1 MSSCVLKHLEFLSET
16 GVFETENRMAER
28 CRPGAKVRHDA
39 AGVAR
44 ACRGKENRER
54 GRAET
59 LPEEKAGLRG
69 GKRGMRRAE
78 SACVGR
84 KGVIIFC
91 LLACLLAWRLSV
103 SHFGR
108 RRIRC
113 IAPLFSDSDKDGPPV
128 DCGAVVRNRAVRFY
142 ITSNTSMPS
151 KSKPC
156 FSVSPVSFASC
167 RRLLRLAPSAFKIGQ
182 AS

>member
-1 MSSCVLKHLEFLSET
+1 MT
-16 GVFETENRMAER
+16 DR
-28 CRPGAKVRHDA
+28 CRPGAKVWH
-39 AGVAR
+39 GVAGGAH
-44 ACRGKENRER
+44 ACRGKENREKR
-54 GRAET
+54 RAET

-84 KGVIIFC
+84 KGVIIF
-91 LLACLLAWRLSV
+91 LLACLLACLAFVCFAFWE
-103 SHFGR
+103 G

-113 IAPLFSDSDKDGPPV
+113 IAPLFSDSDKDGE
-128 DCGAVVRNRAVRFY
+128 AVVRNRAVRFY

-167 RRLLRLAPSAFKIGQ
+167 RRLLRLAPSALSIGQ

>member
-1 MSSCVLKHLEFLSET
+1 MT
-16 GVFETENRMAER
+16 DR
-28 CRPGAKVRHDA
+28 CRPGAKVRHGA

-59 LPEEKAGLRG
+59 LPEEKAGLSG

-103 SHFGR
+103 SHFGKDGGYGVSR
-108 RRIRC
+108 RF
-113 IAPLFSDSDKDGPPV
+113 FSDSDEDAPPV

-167 RRLLRLAPSAFKIGQ
+167 RRLLQLAPSAFKIGQ

>member
-1 MSSCVLKHLEFLSET
+1 
-16 GVFETENRMAER
+16 MAER
-28 CRPGAKVRHDA
+28 CRPGAKVRHGA
-39 AGVAR
+39 AGGAH
-44 ACRGKENRER
+44 ACRGKENREKR
-54 GRAET
+54 RAET
-59 LPEEKAGLRG
+59 LPEEKADLRG

-91 LLACLLAWRLSV
+91 LLACLLACLAFVCFAFWE
-103 SHFGR
+103 G

-113 IAPLFSDSDKDGPPV
+113 IAPLFSDSDKDGE
-128 DCGAVVRNRAVRFY
+128 AVVRNRAVRFY

-167 RRLLRLAPSAFKIGQ
+167 RRLLRLAPSALSIGQ

>member
-1 MSSCVLKHLEFLSET
+1 
-16 GVFETENRMAER
+16 MAER
-28 CRPGAKVRHDA
+28 CRPGAKVRHGA
-39 AGVAR
+39 AGGAH
-44 ACRGKENRER
+44 ACRGKENREKR
-54 GRAET
+54 RAET
-59 LPEEKAGLRG
+59 LPEEKADLRG

-91 LLACLLAWRLSV
+91 LLACLAFVCFAFWE
-103 SHFGR
+103 G

-113 IAPLFSDSDKDGPPV
+113 IAPLFSDSDEDDPPV

-167 RRLLRLAPSAFKIGQ
+167 RRLLRVAPSDFRIGQ

>member
-1 MSSCVLKHLEFLSET
+1 MT
-16 GVFETENRMAER
+16 DR
-28 CRPGAKVRHDA
+28 CRPGAKVWH
-39 AGVAR
+39 GVAGGAH
-44 ACRGKENRER
+44 ACRGKENREKR
-54 GRAET
+54 RAET

-91 LLACLLAWRLSV
+91 LLACLLACLAFVCFAFWE
-103 SHFGR
+103 G

-113 IAPLFSDSDKDGPPV
+113 IAPLFSDSDKDGE
-128 DCGAVVRNRAVRFY
+128 AVVRNRAVRFY

-167 RRLLRLAPSAFKIGQ
+167 RRLLRLAPSALSIGQ

>member
-1 MSSCVLKHLEFLSET
+1 MPSGRKS
-16 GVFETENRMAER
+16 AAR
-28 CRPGAKVRHDA
+28 CGRGAH
-39 AGVAR
+39 

-54 GRAET
+54 RRAET

-69 GKRGMRRAE
+69 GKRGMCRAE
-78 SACVGR
+78 SVCAGR
-84 KGVIIFC
+84 KGAIIFAC
-91 LLACLLAWRLSV
+91 LLACLAFVCFAFWE
-103 SHFGR
+103 R

-113 IAPLFSDSDKDGPPV
+113 IAPLFSDSDEDGGR
-128 DCGAVVRNRAVRFY
+128 CGVY

-156 FSVSPVSFASC
+156 FSVLPVSFASC

>member
-91 LLACLLAWRLSV
+91 LLACLLACLAFVCFAFWE
-103 SHFGR
+103 G

-113 IAPLFSDSDKDGPPV
+113 IAPLFSDSDKDGE
-128 DCGAVVRNRAVRFY
+128 AVVRNRAVRFY

-167 RRLLRLAPSAFKIGQ
+167 RRLLRLAPSALSIGQ

>member
-1 MSSCVLKHLEFLSET
+1 
-16 GVFETENRMAER
+16 MAER

-84 KGVIIFC
+84 KGVII
-91 LLACLLAWRLSV
+91 
-103 SHFGR
+103 
-108 RRIRC
+108 
-113 IAPLFSDSDKDGPPV
+113 
-128 DCGAVVRNRAVRFY
+128 
-142 ITSNTSMPS
+142 
-151 KSKPC
+151 
-156 FSVSPVSFASC
+156 
-167 RRLLRLAPSAFKIGQ
+167 
-182 AS
+182 

>member
-1 MSSCVLKHLEFLSET
+1 MT
-16 GVFETENRMAER
+16 DR
-28 CRPGAKVRHDA
+28 CRPGAKVWH
-39 AGVAR
+39 GVAGGAH

-54 GRAET
+54 RRAET

-91 LLACLLAWRLSV
+91 LLACLLACLAFVCFAFWE
-103 SHFGR
+103 G

-113 IAPLFSDSDKDGPPV
+113 IAPLFSDSDKDGE
-128 DCGAVVRNRAVRFY
+128 AVVRNRAVRFY

-167 RRLLRLAPSAFKIGQ
+167 RRLLRLAPSALSIGQ

>member
-1 MSSCVLKHLEFLSET
+1 
-16 GVFETENRMAER
+16 MAER

-91 LLACLLAWRLSV
+91 LLACLLACLLGCLLAWRLFV

-108 RRIRC
+108 GGGYGVSRRFFQIRIRMARLLSA
-113 IAPLFSDSDKDGPPV
+113 IGR
-128 DCGAVVRNRAVRFY
+128 CGFTLRPTHRCPAN
-142 ITSNTSMPS
+142 PS
-151 KSKPC
+151 L
-156 FSVSPVSFASC
+156 VSAC
-167 RRLLRLAPSAFKIGQ
+167 RR
-182 AS
+182 

>member
-1 MSSCVLKHLEFLSET
+1 
-16 GVFETENRMAER
+16 MAER
-28 CRPGAKVRHDA
+28 CRPGAKMRHGA
-39 AGVAR
+39 AGGAH

-54 GRAET
+54 RWAET

-78 SACVGR
+78 SACVGS
-84 KGVIIFC
+84 KGGYNF
-91 LLACLLAWRLSV
+91 LLACLLACLAFVCFAFWE
-103 SHFGR
+103 G

-113 IAPLFSDSDKDGPPV
+113 IAPLFSDSDKDG
-128 DCGAVVRNRAVRFY
+128 GAVVRNRAVRFY

-167 RRLLRLAPSAFKIGQ
+167 RRLLRLALSALSIGQ

>member
-1 MSSCVLKHLEFLSET
+1 
-16 GVFETENRMAER
+16 MAER

-91 LLACLLAWRLSV
+91 LLACLLGCLLAWRLFV

-108 RRIRC
+108 GGGYGVSRRFFQIRIRMARLLSA
-113 IAPLFSDSDKDGPPV
+113 IGR
-128 DCGAVVRNRAVRFY
+128 CGFTLRPTHRCPAN
-142 ITSNTSMPS
+142 PS
-151 KSKPC
+151 L
-156 FSVSPVSFASC
+156 VSAC
-167 RRLLRLAPSAFKIGQ
+167 RR
-182 AS
+182 

>member
-1 MSSCVLKHLEFLSET
+1 
-16 GVFETENRMAER
+16 MAER
-28 CRPGAKVRHDA
+28 CCPGAKVRHGA
-39 AGVAR
+39 AGGAH

-78 SACVGR
+78 SAYVGR

-91 LLACLLAWRLSV
+91 LLACLLACLAFVCFAFWE
-103 SHFGR
+103 G

-113 IAPLFSDSDKDGPPV
+113 IAPLFSDSDKDG
-128 DCGAVVRNRAVRFY
+128 GAVVRNRAVRFY

-167 RRLLRLAPSAFKIGQ
+167 RRLLRVAPSDFRIGQ

>member
-1 MSSCVLKHLEFLSET
+1 
-16 GVFETENRMAER
+16 MAER
-28 CRPGAKVRHDA
+28 CRPGAKVQHSA
-39 AGVAR
+39 AGGAH
-44 ACRGKENRER
+44 ACRGKENREKR
-54 GRAET
+54 RAET

-91 LLACLLAWRLSV
+91 LLACLLACLAFVCFAFWE
-103 SHFGR
+103 G

-113 IAPLFSDSDKDGPPV
+113 IAPLFSDSDKDGE
-128 DCGAVVRNRAVRFY
+128 AVVRNRAVRFY

-167 RRLLRLAPSAFKIGQ
+167 RRLLRLAPSALSIGQ

>member
-1 MSSCVLKHLEFLSET
+1 MPSGRKS
-16 GVFETENRMAER
+16 AAR
-28 CRPGAKVRHDA
+28 CGRGAH
-39 AGVAR
+39 

-54 GRAET
+54 RRAET

-69 GKRGMRRAE
+69 GKRGMCRAE
-78 SACVGR
+78 SVCAGR
-84 KGVIIFC
+84 KGAIIFAC
-91 LLACLLAWRLSV
+91 LLACLLGVCL
-103 SHFGR
+103 F
-108 RRIRC
+108 RILGGAADTVYR
-113 IAPLFSDSDKDGPPV
+113 AAFSDSDEDGPPV
-128 DCGAVVRNRAVRFY
+128 DCRAVVRNRAVRFY

-156 FSVSPVSFASC
+156 FSVLPVSFASC

>member
-1 MSSCVLKHLEFLSET
+1 
-16 GVFETENRMAER
+16 MAER

-91 LLACLLAWRLSV
+91 LLACLLAWLLAWRLFV

-108 RRIRC
+108 GGGYGVSRRFFQIRIRMARLLSA
-113 IAPLFSDSDKDGPPV
+113 IGR
-128 DCGAVVRNRAVRFY
+128 CGFTLRPTHRCPAN
-142 ITSNTSMPS
+142 PS
-151 KSKPC
+151 L
-156 FSVSPVSFASC
+156 VSAC
-167 RRLLRLAPSAFKIGQ
+167 RR
-182 AS
+182 

>member
-1 MSSCVLKHLEFLSET
+1 DQALFGRRNPFQIRATYRATLYMSSCVLKHLEFLSET

-91 LLACLLAWRLSV
+91 LLACLLACLLGVCLFRILGGAADTV
-103 SHFGR
+103 YRAAFFRFG
-108 RRIRC
+108 
-113 IAPLFSDSDKDGPPV
+113 
-128 DCGAVVRNRAVRFY
+128 
-142 ITSNTSMPS
+142 
-151 KSKPC
+151 
-156 FSVSPVSFASC
+156 
-167 RRLLRLAPSAFKIGQ
+167 
-182 AS
+182 

>member
-1 MSSCVLKHLEFLSET
+1 
-16 GVFETENRMAER
+16 MAER

-91 LLACLLAWRLSV
+91 LLAWRLSV

-108 RRIRC
+108 GGGYGVSRRFFQIRIRMAGLLSA
-113 IAPLFSDSDKDGPPV
+113 IGR
-128 DCGAVVRNRAVRFY
+128 CGFTLRPTHRCLT
-142 ITSNTSMPS
+142 IPS
-151 KSKPC
+151 L
-156 FSVSPVSFASC
+156 VSAC
-167 RRLLRLAPSAFKIGQ
+167 RR
-182 AS
+182 

>member
-1 MSSCVLKHLEFLSET
+1 
-16 GVFETENRMAER
+16 MAER
-28 CRPGAKVRHDA
+28 CRPGAKVRHGA
-39 AGVAR
+39 AGGAH
-44 ACRGKENRER
+44 ACRGKENREKR
-54 GRAET
+54 RAET
-59 LPEEKAGLRG
+59 LPEEKADLRG

-84 KGVIIFC
+84 KGVIIF
-91 LLACLLAWRLSV
+91 CLLAWRLSV

-167 RRLLRLAPSAFKIGQ
+167 RRLLRLAPSALSIGQ

>member
-1 MSSCVLKHLEFLSET
+1 
-16 GVFETENRMAER
+16 MAER
-28 CRPGAKVRHDA
+28 CRPGAKVRHGA
-39 AGVAR
+39 AGGAH
-44 ACRGKENRER
+44 ACRGKENREKR
-54 GRAET
+54 RAET
-59 LPEEKAGLRG
+59 LPEEKADLRG

-91 LLACLLAWRLSV
+91 LLACLLACLAFVCFAFWE
-103 SHFGR
+103 G

-113 IAPLFSDSDKDGPPV
+113 IAPLFSDSDKDGE
-128 DCGAVVRNRAVRFY
+128 AVVRNRAVRFY

-167 RRLLRLAPSAFKIGQ
+167 RRLLRLALSALSIGQ

>member
-91 LLACLLAWRLSV
+91 LLACLAFVCFAFWE
-103 SHFGR
+103 G

-113 IAPLFSDSDKDGPPV
+113 IAPLFSDSDKDGE
-128 DCGAVVRNRAVRFY
+128 AVVRNRAVRFY

-167 RRLLRLAPSAFKIGQ
+167 RRLLRLAPSALSIGQ

>member
-1 MSSCVLKHLEFLSET
+1 
-16 GVFETENRMAER
+16 MAER

-91 LLACLLAWRLSV
+91 LLACLLACLLTWRLFV

-108 RRIRC
+108 GGGYGVSRRFFQIRIRMARLLSA
-113 IAPLFSDSDKDGPPV
+113 IGR
-128 DCGAVVRNRAVRFY
+128 CGFTLRPTHRCPAN
-142 ITSNTSMPS
+142 PS
-151 KSKPC
+151 L
-156 FSVSPVSFASC
+156 VSAC
-167 RRLLRLAPSAFKIGQ
+167 RR
-182 AS
+182 